1 MELLDTLRARCE
13 ELAPHYSKH
22 FEVLESILPSLERT
36 LEAKGLRELVHI
48 DQTAPRPREE
58 MRVIQHA
65 SADRQETLRF
75 LGCYYG
81 LQLLHL
87 NAGELSVLSKALASG
102 APRSLSY
109 RRFMMEVGTRFRRLS
124 ASYMDRLLS
133 EFLSR
138 RRHPP
143 FVLASVGTRSDQDD
157 IDTAI
162 VDGSP
167 EHRANLN
174 AAVARL
180 AREMMRYATPLHCHL
195 AERLGTGNYSAAV
208 DEYRE
213 LLDRSPHDFVTI
225 SELLGATRVVGD
237 TGLLE
242 QFTDRVTE
250 RYFFRRGADNRF
262 HEAYLRGILG
272 EIRSLLAR
280 PPAEDI
286 LNPKDDALRL
296 VKGML
301 WAFKTMR
308 SVRRNNAWHI
318 LDALKK
324 DLPRDRAEWDR
335 LEGCLSYLE
344 TFRFVYHLR
353 VSESERIWLGDEAS
367 RANLSR
373 VADVLE
379 FKGRGVV
386 TGTQWMLVHYY
397 DSVAAARAI
406 VARLLPKVRTHLTR
420 HSLFRPVLREAK
432 RGRADRLATDL
443 VERFHFF
450 RGTTYFEGVLDSLR
464 TPALSSAFISSMRD
478 LPPEEQ
484 QRVAHKYGEWGAYDP
499 GSFLSL
505 LEATAAAPAV
515 VELLNSYFLG
525 ALEHVPDAPERLAS
539 LPRLTPIALATYL
552 EKLDERG
559 VARWS
564 ELAARIRYEQTGD
577 RALKETLRF
586 HSECSRHC
594 RELLTGLARR
604 YPQLLASLDR
614 PDTLRALSDGLLKE
628 RELAETLEDRR
639 QRLLDYFGLE
649 ELRAG
654 LLLLGGDH
662 SRRVFEQATRA
673 VEIVLAS
680 FLEVAREAYDRLR
693 GGTVPTGGTLALL
706 VAGGHAR
713 EQVFNDE
720 CDLIVLLDSED
731 PDLLDYA
738 GGVIAHLNAELTRCG
753 LIPHHYFAPTVGRY
767 VVLLTELDRIL
778 AQTAPETLVQKC
790 QILGS
795 RVVAGERWLGRKL
808 VERILEPHMF
818 RDSAHFLEAIH
829 KELDERG
836 DVAWSPPDLKHNP
849 GGMRDIELA
858 ALMAKA
864 HFRLTVPL
872 GSDLFRLLGRIDP
885 AGRELY
891 VEVGGHFDFL
901 RLLREL
907 YRLTAGRSDQL
918 WEESLAPCAALLDRQ
933 PAELLETVRKRL
945 VDSRASVLRVARHL
959 LSRAGPRD

>member
-1 MELLDTLRARCE
+1 MELLDSLKTRCE

-36 LEAKGLRELVHI
+36 LEARGMRELVHI
-48 DQTAPRPREE
+48 DQAAPRPKEE
-58 MRVIQHA
+58 MRVIQQA
-65 SADRQETLRF
+65 ATDRQEALRF

-87 NAGELSVLSKALASG
+87 NVGELSVLSKALASG
-102 APRSLSY
+102 APRSVCY
-109 RRFMMEVGTRFRRLS
+109 RRFMLEVGARFRRLS

-133 EFLSR
+133 EFLFR
-138 RRHPP
+138 LPHPP

-157 IDTAI
+157 IDVAVI
-162 VDGSP
+162 DGSS
-167 EHRANLN
+167 EYRENLT

-180 AREMMRYATPLHCHL
+180 SREMMRYATPLHCHL
-195 AERLGTGNYSAAV
+195 AERLGTGDYSASAH
-208 DEYRE
+208 EYRD

-237 TGLLE
+237 TALLRE
-242 QFTDRVTE
+242 FAARVTE
-250 RYFFRRGADNRF
+250 RYFFKRQRDNRF

-280 PPAEDI
+280 PPVEDV

-296 VKGML
+296 VKGTL

-308 SVRRNNAWHI
+308 GVRRNNAWQI

-324 DLPRDRAEWDR
+324 DLPQNRADWEELD
-335 LEGCLSYLE
+335 GCLSYLE
-344 TFRFVYHLR
+344 AFRFVYHLR
-353 VSESERIWLGDEAS
+353 VSESENIWLADDAS
-367 RANLSR
+367 RTNLSR
-373 VADVLE
+373 VAETLE

-386 TGTQWMLVHYY
+386 PGTHWMLVHYY
-397 DSVAAARAI
+397 ENVAAARAL
-406 VARLLPKVRTHLTR
+406 VAGLLPKVRAHLAR
-420 HSLFRPVLREAK
+420 HSLFGPVLREAK
-432 RGRADRLATDL
+432 LGRADRLANDL

-464 TPALSSAFISSMRD
+464 TPALSDAFITSILS

-484 QRVAHKYGEWGAYDP
+484 ERVARKYGEWGAYDP

-505 LEATAAAPAV
+505 LEATAAEPSV
-515 VELLNSYFLG
+515 VSLLNSFFLD
-525 ALEHVPDAPERLAS
+525 ALEHVPDAPERLAP
-539 LPRLTPIALATYL
+539 LPRLAPIALATYL
-552 EKLDERG
+552 EKLDG
-559 VARWS
+559 SAVSRWS
-564 ELAARIRYEQTGD
+564 ELAAKIRHEQAGD
-577 RALKETLRF
+577 RALKEMVRF

-594 RELLTGLARR
+594 RELFTRLARR
-604 YPQLLASLDR
+604 YPQLLAGLD
-614 PDTLRALSDGLLKE
+614 DTDRVRALSEGVLKE
-628 RELAETLEDRR
+628 RELAETLEDQR
-639 QRLLDYFGLE
+639 QRLLDYFSLE

-673 VEIVLAS
+673 VEVVLAS
-680 FLEVAREAYDRLR
+680 FLEIAREAYDRLR
-693 GGTVPTGGTLALL
+693 GGTVPTGGALALL

-720 CDLIVLLDSED
+720 CDLIALLDSQD
-731 PDLLDYA
+731 PELLEYA
-738 GGVIAHLNAELTRCG
+738 GGVIAHLNAELTQCG
-753 LIPHHYFAPTVGRY
+753 LIPHHYFAPTVGRF
-767 VVLLTELDRIL
+767 VVLLTELEQIL
-778 AQTAPETLVQKC
+778 ARAGPETFVQKC
-790 QILGS
+790 QVLGS

-808 VERILEPHMF
+808 VERILEPQIF
-818 RDSAHFLEAIH
+818 RDSANFLQAIH
-829 KELDERG
+829 GELEERG
-836 DVAWSPPDLKHNP
+836 DVASMAPDLKDNP
-849 GGMRDIELA
+849 GGIRDIELA

-891 VEVGGHFDFL
+891 LDVGGHFDFL

-918 WEESLAPCAALLDRQ
+918 WEESLGPCAALLDYQ
-933 PAELLETVRKRL
+933 PAELLRAVGQRL
-945 VDSRASVLRVARHL
+945 VDSRTSILRMAEHL